1 VKLQVGILEGERV
14 KLVPLAREYTENLY
28 RAVDSG
34 EIWTYL
40 PSRMETFEDMIE
52 HVEEALESW
61 ESGIE
66 VPFVVIDKESNEI
79 VGMTRFEDVSLENRK
94 LEIGWTWY
102 SKKVWGTRVNTE
114 AKFLLL
120 RYCFDVLNLVRVQFT
135 VDTRNLRSRKAVL
148 RIGAKEEGILRMCG
162 ILYNGY
168 IRDMVY
174 YSIINN
180 EWSTVKTRITNL
192 LATQQA

>member
-1 VKLQVGILEGERV
+1 MKVQVGILEGDRV
-14 KLVPLAREYTENLY
+14 KLVPLAREHTKNLY
-28 RAVDSG
+28 RAVDSD

-40 PSRMETFEDMIE
+40 PSRMEKFEDMIA

-79 VGMTRFEDVSLENRK
+79 VGMTRFEGVSLENRR

-114 AKFLLL
+114 TKLLLL

-135 VDTRNLRSRKAVL
+135 VDTRNLRSRMAVL
-148 RIGAKEEGILRMCG
+148 RIGAKEEGILRKCG
-162 ILYNGY
+162 ILNNGY
-168 IRDMVY
+168 VRDMVY
-174 YSIINN
+174 YSIIND
-180 EWSTVKTRITNL
+180 EWSEVKTRFTDL
-192 LATQQA
+192 LATRP